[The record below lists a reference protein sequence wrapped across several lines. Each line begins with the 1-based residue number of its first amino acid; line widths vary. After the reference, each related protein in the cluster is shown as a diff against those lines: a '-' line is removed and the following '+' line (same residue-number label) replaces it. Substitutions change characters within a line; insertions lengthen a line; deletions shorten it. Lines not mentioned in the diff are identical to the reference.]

1 MDWII
6 WIIVLLVIVGVVA
19 GIVTVVMKASA
30 KATKADHAVLAAGAY
45 GTDVYGGTAAVQ
57 LQLYAQGMRHRSA
70 ATTFGVLGL
79 FILGIVFGP
88 LALVQ
93 ANKAEA
99 FGVKATAGKILGW
112 ISLAFAV
119 LWLTMMFGHIPFALL
134 VIDLKLVAA

>member
-6 WIIVLLVIVGVVA
+6 WIIVLLVIVGLVA
-19 GIVTVVMKASA
+19 GIVIAVMKASA

-57 LQLYAQGMRHRSA
+57 PQLYAQGMGHRST

-93 ANKAEA
+93 AKKAEA
-99 FGVKATAGKILGW
+99 FGVKATAGKVFGW
-112 ISLAFAV
+112 ISIVFAA

-134 VIDLKLVAA
+134 T